1 MTPSAI
7 QHNAFSSTLPDTEML
22 WEINNARFL
31 SGMRK
36 LDINDYKILEEYLAP
51 LDNDDPYAL
60 SPAYYLMTGRKGL
73 WLYQE
78 QEYFLLF
85 CWHPNIKGQIL
96 VFLPQQRESSSIWDK
111 FLTQIPEPPAGILA
125 ARIQNDHIKGA
136 YAIEEQTLDWVYP
149 VQTLSTQDVILHK
162 GNRFRDLKVN
172 LNRIGKENIDVK
184 SITDTGIFIEALQL
198 INKWS
203 NAHENEEYE
212 IQDLSDPQIFM
223 LKLLRLNPDKL
234 DGFVVYHNG
243 VAAGV
248 SVWEKLPQE
257 IANSFV
263 SVARPEVRSLS
274 EYIGYQVC
282 SQLHSEGIRHV
293 CIGGSENIGLDYFK
307 RKFNPI
313 HSLSLRSF
321 SAPLIKAT
329 VAGKAA

>member
-7 QHNAFSSTLPDTEML
+7 QHNAFSSAIPDTELL
-22 WEINNARFL
+22 WEINNAIFL

-36 LDINDYKILEEYLAP
+36 LDINDYKTLEEYLAP
-51 LDNDDPYAL
+51 LDNNDPYAL

-78 QEYFLLF
+78 QECFLLF

-96 VFLPQQRESSSIWDK
+96 VFLPQQEKSSFIWDK
-111 FLTQIPEPPAGILA
+111 FLAQIPAPPAGILA
-125 ARIQNDHIKGA
+125 ARVQNDNIKGA
-136 YAIEEQTLDWVYP
+136 HAVEEQTLDWAYP

-184 SITDTGIFIEALQL
+184 PLTDTGIFIDALQL

-203 NAHENEEYE
+203 SVHENEEYE
-212 IQDLSDPQIFM
+212 IHDLSDPQIFM
-223 LKLLRLNPDKL
+223 LKLLKMNPDKL

-243 VAAGV
+243 LIAGV
-248 SVWEKLPQE
+248 SVWEKPSRD

-263 SVARPEVRSLS
+263 SVARPEIRGLS
-274 EYIGYQVC
+274 EYIGYRVC
-282 SQLHSEGIRHV
+282 YQLHSEGIRHV

-313 HSLSLRSF
+313 HSLHLRSF
-321 SAPLIKAT
+321 SVPLTKTAA
-329 VAGKAA
+329 AGKAA